1 MFLFQNTA
9 RYYSFSELF
18 EIKQGPMLPSK
29 KNNEGNQE
37 SGYRYKSIFISDIP
51 ASGQPLDPELLA
63 TFSSS
68 KVMKNTHLLK
78 KEDYLISSKGQIKG
92 YALYRS
98 NAFEDGGKGEYL
110 GLVASNHFLVL
121 RPRASTLDAFG
132 TTNFIYNLLDL
143 LIPQFNNLAKQGRKK
158 SGVQFLTISDLQH
171 FSIQMP
177 ENGIFEELQ
186 REFMQIHQ
194 EYESRLKALNLSKV
208 NLEKYNQRLETIF
221 SPSIR
226 RN

>member
-1 MFLFQNTA
+1 MFLFKNSA
-9 RYYSFSELF
+9 RRYSFSELF

-29 KNNEGNQE
+29 KNDEDTQE
-37 SGYRYKSIFISDIP
+37 RAYQYKSIFISDLP

-68 KVMKNTHLLK
+68 KVMKNTHLLQ

-98 NAFEDGGKGEYL
+98 NAFEDDTRNKYL

-121 RPRASTLDAFG
+121 RPRASTLEAFG
-132 TTNFIYNLLDL
+132 YTYFIYNLLDL
-143 LIPQFNNLAKQGRKK
+143 LIPQFNNLAKHGSKK
-158 SGVQFLTISDLQH
+158 SGIQYLTVSDLQD
-171 FSIQMP
+171 FSIQLP

-221 SPSIR
+221 SPGI
-226 RN
+226 